1 MSQNNLPEKTLP
13 TPMDRDQLLDLM
25 VPVVERCGPQKAMEN
40 VALVAFELEKIG
52 PRMIFGW
59 AMMDQTDDG
68 KAIKQG
74 WADDWVAVLGEF
86 PVAEVRRAIGD
97 CIEAKATQAPSE
109 HAVKAA
115 INVRRKKA
123 VARTPK
129 PIPQQAPTSEEA
141 RDYKA
146 ESARVMAV
154 WKSDRSPD

>member
-1 MSQNNLPEKTLP
+1 
-13 TPMDRDQLLDLM
+13 
-25 VPVVERCGPQKAMEN
+25 MEN

-68 KAIKQG
+68 RAIKQG

-129 PIPQQAPTSEEA
+129 PIPQQPPTSDVTPE
-141 RDYKA
+141 DKA
-146 ESARVMAV
+146 HRAKVAAEVMG
-154 WKSDRSPD
+154 KYRGSTHD